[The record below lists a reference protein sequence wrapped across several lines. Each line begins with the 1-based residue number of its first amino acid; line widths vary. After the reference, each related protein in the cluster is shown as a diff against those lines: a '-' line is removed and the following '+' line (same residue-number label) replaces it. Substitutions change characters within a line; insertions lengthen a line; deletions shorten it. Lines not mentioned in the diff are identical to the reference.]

1 MKKTIPAI
9 VLLLGVALQG
19 TAGASDGVSPPV
31 PATLVAARQLIQRV
45 LPQQAETFVCELI
58 PAVNG
63 CDVLEIEAE
72 SGKIVLRG
80 NSGLSVAMAFNWYL
94 RHEAKTNFDWQAVCP
109 LEIQGVL
116 PPPASKIHQECA
128 ASERF
133 FLNYCTYGYT
143 MPWWNWEQW
152 QRFIDWMA
160 MNGINRPLLQCGQ
173 EAVWLEVWKS
183 YGLTEDQVRA
193 YFTAPAHLPWHRMA
207 NLDQWG
213 GPLPMSYIE
222 GQKKIQQQILNQ
234 ARALGMKPILGGF
247 AGHVPEALKT
257 VKPDAG
263 ITPGWGEMEAKY
275 ATCFI
280 DPTDPL
286 FREIQV
292 RFLKKQ
298 EELYGTDHLYGAN
311 PFNEIPPPSWEP
323 GYLAS
328 VSKAIYA
335 GMAEAD
341 PEAVWYQMS
350 WTFY

>member
-1 MKKTIPAI
+1 
-9 VLLLGVALQG
+9 
-19 TAGASDGVSPPV
+19 
-31 PATLVAARQLIQRV
+31 
-45 LPQQAETFVCELI
+45 
-58 PAVNG
+58 
-63 CDVLEIEAE
+63 
-72 SGKIVLRG
+72 
-80 NSGLSVAMAFNWYL
+80 
-94 RHEAKTNFDWQAVCP
+94 
-109 LEIQGVL
+109 
-116 PPPASKIHQECA
+116 
-128 ASERF
+128 
-133 FLNYCTYGYT
+133 

-247 AGHVPEALKT
+247 AGHVPKALKT
-257 VKPDAG
+257 VKPDAGITG

-298 EELYGTDHLYGAN
+298 EELYGTDHLYGAD